1 MGLVGIQYRCGGWSH
16 GLYLVALPTLNLV
29 AEKTNF
35 QTSAEPL
42 ERQQTIGGSHF
53 SETLYDSFG
62 KALSSIILPAPFNF
76 YKLKTRFVSYC
87 SVVKVQSLHK
97 ENLKYINFIL
107 QLMDL
112 SKHIGNNTMLN
123 KIL

>member
-1 MGLVGIQYRCGGWSH
+1 MGLVCIQYRCGGWSH
-16 GLYLVALPTLNLV
+16 GLSLVTLMALPTLNLV

-62 KALSSIILPAPFNF
+62 KALRSIILPAPFNF
-76 YKLKTRFVSYC
+76 YKLKTNFVSYC
-87 SVVKVQSLHK
+87 SVFKVQSLHK
-97 ENLKYINFIL
+97 EN
-107 QLMDL
+107 
-112 SKHIGNNTMLN
+112 
-123 KIL
+123 